1 MIPELKQYALPNNE
15 VVVWNKYAADLRNYN
30 TYLYSIWML
39 KVSEIIPER
48 SGDGDPNRDPT
59 YVIKR
64 YPQNDWEVYTGIGST
79 LYLNN
84 DKVKTY
90 IKNKYELCKKQLLQ
104 LKKEFRDTDI
114 KFLKNTNKSSLYDY
128 CWEISIHCNWID
140 LCTKYDIYHYHIR
153 ILLDN
158 IFNDDGELLFQVNG
172 FIKTDPQYYNKES
185 QEVIRS
191 CYTIVKSHVDV
202 VRKNTLS
209 LDKIIEE
216 IRKMLTDLKNIETTA
231 DIVEDLSTKANEEE
245 TRRKQAEEILKNS
258 NLFAIIYGYMN
269 NGKFYPTESF
279 RRCRDISDLRAHT
292 EAVELRYHPHGSVR
306 VVYKDDITESKNS
319 CESKENSYHS
329 INENSFSDDI
339 YDLKKRG

>member
-1 MIPELKQYALPNNE
+1 MIPELKQYALPNDE
-15 VVVWNKYAADLRNYN
+15 VVVWSFSAADLRNYN
-30 TYLYSIWML
+30 TDIYNINML
-39 KVSEIIPER
+39 KASEIIPKR
-48 SGDGDPNRDPT
+48 SKYGNPNKDST

-64 YPQNDWEVYTGIGST
+64 YPQNKWEVYTAIGST
-79 LYLNN
+79 LYINN

-90 IKNKYELCKKQLLQ
+90 IKNKYNDAKKQLLQ
-104 LKKEFRDTDI
+104 LKKEFKDI
-114 KFLKNTNKSSLYDY
+114 SISFLKKKSSLDDY
-128 CWEISIHCNWID
+128 CWEIIIDCSWID
-140 LCTKYDIYHYHIR
+140 IYDKYDTYHYPIR
-153 ILLDN
+153 IVLDN
-158 IFNDDGELLFQVNG
+158 IFKDDGELLFQVKG
-172 FIKTDPQYYNKES
+172 FIKTDTQYYNKEN
-185 QEVIRS
+185 QEIITS
-191 CYTIVKSHVDV
+191 CNTTIKSHIDGI
-202 VRKNTLS
+202 RNNTLS
-209 LDKIIEE
+209 FDKIIEE
-216 IRKMLTDLKNIETTA
+216 IRKMLTDLKNINTTA
-231 DIVEDLSTKANEEE
+231 DMVEDLSTKANEEE

-339 YDLKKRG
+339 YDPKKRG